1 MTAFHP
7 MTWSQWSHARPVV
20 MFAGEQRKTAEGTS
34 NVIGVYPATGTDPSG
49 TLTPV
54 CTIVVSC
61 YAVQGVWTCTLSLA
75 CTCDTDW
82 NSSSELD
89 REVYLVH

>member
-1 MTAFHP
+1 M
-7 MTWSQWSHARPVV
+7 V

-34 NVIGVYPATGTDPSG
+34 NIFGVYPATGTDPSG

-61 YAVQGVWTCTLSLA
+61 YTVQGIWTYTFSLV
-75 CTCDTDW
+75 CTCSTDW
-82 NSSSELD
+82 DLKF
-89 REVYLVH
+89 RA